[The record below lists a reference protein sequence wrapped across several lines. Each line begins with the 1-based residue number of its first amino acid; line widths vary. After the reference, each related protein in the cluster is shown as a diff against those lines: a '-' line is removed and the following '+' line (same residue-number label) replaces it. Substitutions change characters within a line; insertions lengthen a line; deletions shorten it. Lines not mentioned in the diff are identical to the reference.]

1 MTDEV
6 FVLSLT
12 KVFIRRLLGMVKP
25 QRLHVFEGLLMI
37 SRDVAAGICILQ
49 EAGGLITTA
58 NPPED
63 LENAPIRDGRLGS
76 RLYQCNSVSFIS
88 DVD

>member
-1 MTDEV
+1 
-6 FVLSLT
+6 
-12 KVFIRRLLGMVKP
+12 MVNA

-37 SRDVAAGICILQ
+37 SRRDVAAGICILQ

-63 LENAPIRDGRLGS
+63 FANAPIRDARLGS
-76 RLYQCNSVSFIS
+76 RLYLAVR
-88 DVD
+88 